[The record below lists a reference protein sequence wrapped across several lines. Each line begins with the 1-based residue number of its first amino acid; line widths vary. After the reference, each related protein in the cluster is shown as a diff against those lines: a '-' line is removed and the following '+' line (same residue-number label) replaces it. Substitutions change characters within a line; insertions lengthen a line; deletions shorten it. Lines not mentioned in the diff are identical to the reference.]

1 LKIEYIL
8 ISMQIASKERLSFN
22 SLYQEY
28 RIQFNKPADPLV
40 FYIHWYMIKN
50 EFDSIIDTKV
60 CD

>member
-1 LKIEYIL
+1 
-8 ISMQIASKERLSFN
+8 MQIASKERLSFN